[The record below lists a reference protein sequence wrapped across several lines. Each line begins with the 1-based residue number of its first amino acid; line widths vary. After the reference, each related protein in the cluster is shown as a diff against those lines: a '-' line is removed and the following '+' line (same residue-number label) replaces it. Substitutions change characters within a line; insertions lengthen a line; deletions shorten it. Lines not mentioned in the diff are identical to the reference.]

1 MPQARR
7 VVRPM
12 GCAHWPVAKIERE
25 TAIPC
30 RDSGNG
36 LATDT
41 CGIVYLGVPTD
52 RRSPAPSDVPL
63 PIGPVAAAVIVALA
77 MAGGLCL
84 WAWLF
89 ARMLS

>member
-1 MPQARR
+1 MIAKRGR

-12 GCAHWPVAKIERE
+12 GVPRHLRLVISEPEPV
-25 TAIPC
+25 
-30 RDSGNG
+30 
-36 LATDT
+36 
-41 CGIVYLGVPTD
+41 
-52 RRSPAPSDVPL
+52 DVPL
-63 PIGPVAAAVIVALA
+63 RIGPVAAAVIVALA